1 MQQSIFKEKY
11 PVFTLEMSKDECKY
25 NSVPEI
31 LDYLH
36 GQVEAHAKAVNIAIF
51 DHYSHTKRIDGEI
64 NPEILDAQNIV
75 LCFGM
80 QLPSAAPV
88 AVRPR
93 SIGVTEMKDTFIVNF
108 MEAPNPV
115 ANDTMEAWVKG
126 LLK

>member
-1 MQQSIFKEKY
+1 MKQSLFKEKY
-11 PVFTLEMSKDECKY
+11 PVFTLEMSKDECLF

-31 LDYLH
+31 LDFLH
-36 GQVEAHAKAVNIAIF
+36 GQIEAHSKAVNIAIF
-51 DHYSHTKRIDGEI
+51 DHFSHTKSIDGEI

-108 MEAPNPV
+108 MEAPNPI
-115 ANDTMEAWVKG
+115 ANETMEAWVKG